1 MLLLI
6 VLLVFGVAVI
16 AVACVVLLRSLRAI
30 EPRRAPNPDP
40 ERVESEVYEKL
51 YLPYEG
57 SLDLA
62 KRTRRDH
69 LFEVERITFM
79 ADHGYL
85 TEAELEKIAA
95 EGREAKARIG
105 TDAEQKSAQSPDY
118 GGDKLAA
125 ALADAVL
132 GAPRVP
138 TEPGAE

>member
-6 VLLVFGVAVI
+6 VLIVFGVAGI
-16 AVACVVLLRSLRAI
+16 AVAAVVLLRSLRAM
-30 EPRRAPNPDP
+30 EPRRGRNPDP
-40 ERVESEVYEKL
+40 ERVEREVYEKL

-62 KRTRRDH
+62 KRTRREH

-105 TDAEQKSAQSPDY
+105 TDAEQTAAQTPNF
-118 GGDKLAA
+118 GGDKLCAA
-125 ALADAVL
+125 RADAVL
-132 GAPRVP
+132 GALKRRKS
-138 TEPGAE
+138 